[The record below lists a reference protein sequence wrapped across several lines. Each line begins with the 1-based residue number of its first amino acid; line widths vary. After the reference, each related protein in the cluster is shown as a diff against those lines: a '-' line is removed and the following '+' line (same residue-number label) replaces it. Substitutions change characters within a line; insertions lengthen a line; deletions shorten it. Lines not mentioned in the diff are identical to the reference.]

1 LEKLTAIIPTFNEEE
16 NIQRAID
23 SVDFADEILVIDS
36 FSTDKTLEIV
46 AKYPRIRL
54 IQRVFDNFSNQKNF
68 AIQQAKYNWIFLL
81 DADEEVTD
89 NLKQELKNKIIK
101 PDNFKGFYV
110 YRNFFFRNKK
120 INFSGWQRDKVIRLF
135 KKDDN
140 IYQGKVHEKIQ
151 SKGEIGFLK
160 EKLNHYS
167 YKNREQYKA
176 KLLKYAKLQAEE
188 ILDKQSYVTPFHI
201 IIKPSI
207 RFLIHYFIKL
217 GILDGKSGLIMSY
230 LSAYGVFERYRELKK
245 LKRNNLN
252 VLPREEKEII
262 GYDAKRIFHNT
273 TGLGNY
279 GRDLVRILS
288 KRNPSLFFYLY
299 NPKQKTVK
307 SLDLI
312 HNIFEKLPEKL
323 IWKRLSSI
331 WRQGPILRQLKDDNI
346 ILFHGLTGELPRGI
360 NKTKIK
366 TIVTVHD
373 LIFVRYPELYSYIDR
388 RIHLEKVKYST
399 KVADRIIAIS
409 EQTKNDIVE
418 FLKVEPS
425 RIDVIYQG
433 CHQIFKEKISHE
445 EKSEVLKKYSLP
457 KDFILNVGT
466 INERKNILNLVKAV
480 QKTTHNL
487 VVVGSKTEYFNK
499 IEAFLQTDGQLRKRI
514 HFLEK
519 VPLKDLA
526 ALYQTAELF
535 VYPSIFEG
543 FGIPIVEA
551 LFSGTPVI
559 SSTGSCFSEAGGL
572 DSIYVD
578 PNNVSLLAEKIKWVL
593 NNPSVSKKMIENGYI
608 HAQKFKDDLIAESL
622 IQFYSE
628 LVN

>member
-1 LEKLTAIIPTFNEEE
+1 MEKLTAIIPTFNEEE

-151 SKGEIGFLK
+151 SKGEVGFLK

-167 YKNREQYKA
+167 YKNKEQYKA

-499 IEAFLQTDGQLRKRI
+499 IEAFLQTDGELRKRI

>member
-68 AIQQAKYNWIFLL
+68 AILQAKYNWIFLL

-167 YKNREQYKA
+167 YKNKEQYKA

-499 IEAFLQTDGQLRKRI
+499 IEAFLQTDGELRKRI

>member
-1 LEKLTAIIPTFNEEE
+1 MEKLTAIIPTFNEEE

-68 AIQQAKYNWIFLL
+68 AILQAKYNWIFLL

-167 YKNREQYKA
+167 YKNKEQYKA

-499 IEAFLQTDGQLRKRI
+499 IEAFLQTDGELRKRI

>member
-36 FSTDKTLEIV
+36 FSTDRTLEIV

-151 SKGEIGFLK
+151 SKGEVGFLK

-167 YKNREQYKA
+167 YKNKEQYKA

-312 HNIFEKLPEKL
+312 YNIFEKLPEKL
-323 IWKRLSSI
+323 IWKRLSSV

>member
-1 LEKLTAIIPTFNEEE
+1 MEKLTAIIPTFNEEE

>member
-36 FSTDKTLEIV
+36 FSTDRTLEIV

-499 IEAFLQTDGQLRKRI
+499 IEAFLQTDGELRKRI

>member
-1 LEKLTAIIPTFNEEE
+1 
-16 NIQRAID
+16 
-23 SVDFADEILVIDS
+23 
-36 FSTDKTLEIV
+36 
-46 AKYPRIRL
+46 
-54 IQRVFDNFSNQKNF
+54 
-68 AIQQAKYNWIFLL
+68 
-81 DADEEVTD
+81 
-89 NLKQELKNKIIK
+89 
-101 PDNFKGFYV
+101 
-110 YRNFFFRNKK
+110 
-120 INFSGWQRDKVIRLF
+120 
-135 KKDDN
+135 
-140 IYQGKVHEKIQ
+140 
-151 SKGEIGFLK
+151 
-160 EKLNHYS
+160 
-167 YKNREQYKA
+167 
-176 KLLKYAKLQAEE
+176 
-188 ILDKQSYVTPFHI
+188 
-201 IIKPSI
+201 
-207 RFLIHYFIKL
+207 
-217 GILDGKSGLIMSY
+217 
-230 LSAYGVFERYRELKK
+230 
-245 LKRNNLN
+245 
-252 VLPREEKEII
+252 
-262 GYDAKRIFHNT
+262 
-273 TGLGNY
+273 
-279 GRDLVRILS
+279 
-288 KRNPSLFFYLY
+288 
-299 NPKQKTVK
+299 
-307 SLDLI
+307 
-312 HNIFEKLPEKL
+312 
-323 IWKRLSSI
+323 
-331 WRQGPILRQLKDDNI
+331 
-346 ILFHGLTGELPRGI
+346 
-360 NKTKIK
+360 
-366 TIVTVHD
+366 
-373 LIFVRYPELYSYIDR
+373 LYSYIDR

-499 IEAFLQTDGQLRKRI
+499 IEAFLQTDGELRKRI

>member
-1 LEKLTAIIPTFNEEE
+1 MEKLTAIIPTFNEEE

-499 IEAFLQTDGQLRKRI
+499 IEAFLQTDGELRKRI